1 MHINDA
7 TYLKQHAQL
16 PNMTDKAKSK
26 EFTSTQQMQVPDWPW
41 RFPSNPRETCSFN
54 TPKWSTG
61 YLQVMYRGYESHFIG
76 SKVITPQE
84 RLASF
89 PTCTVTF
96 YSHPGQTAWLRHAHI
111 TVTVNTSGS
120 IIFMAEESLTFAES
134 SENTGQRYVTTQ
146 LLCYSSAESDQQTEK
161 WDECSL
167 TWGPQAVIFTIL
179 C

>member
-7 TYLKQHAQL
+7 TYLKQRAQL

-41 RFPSNPRETCSFN
+41 LFPSSPRETCSFN

-89 PTCTVTF
+89 PTCTFTF
-96 YSHPGQTAWLRHAHI
+96 YSHPGQTACQARPHHSDCKYIWKHFIH
-111 TVTVNTSGS
+111 GW
-120 IIFMAEESLTFAES
+120 S
-134 SENTGQRYVTTQ
+134 SENTDQRYVTTQ

-161 WDECSL
+161 WDKCSL

>member
-7 TYLKQHAQL
+7 TYLKQRAQL

-41 RFPSNPRETCSFN
+41 LFPSSPRETCSFN

-89 PTCTVTF
+89 PTCTFTF
-96 YSHPGQTAWLRHAHI
+96 YSHPGQTACLRHAHI

-120 IIFMAEESLTFAES
+120 ILFMAEALKTQTNVMLPRSYFATVLQS
-134 SENTGQRYVTTQ
+134 QISKRKSETSVR
-146 LLCYSSAESDQQTEK
+146 
-161 WDECSL
+161 
-167 TWGPQAVIFTIL
+167 
-179 C
+179 